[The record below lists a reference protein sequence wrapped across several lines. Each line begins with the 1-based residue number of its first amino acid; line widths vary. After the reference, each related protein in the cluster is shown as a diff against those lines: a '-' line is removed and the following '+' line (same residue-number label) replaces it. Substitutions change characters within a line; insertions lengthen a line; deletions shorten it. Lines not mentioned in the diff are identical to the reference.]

1 MTLEGSGFAELTQ
14 SIPDAQHMVRISLRL
29 FIALFIGGLVGIQRE
44 LTHKPAGLRT
54 HMLLALGTALLV
66 IIAEES
72 GMSKSDLSRVLQGLV
87 TGIGFLGGGAIL
99 KLTAEHEIHGLTT
112 AAGIWLTAAASAAAG
127 LGQLA
132 LAVVGVCLGLL
143 VLAAFVKVEKRLG
156 NLASKDAADQ
166 ATGQGA
172 DAGRRRRLTLLLPGP
187 AWRSAARLITPT
199 RRPSPRRCWR
209 R

>member
-1 MTLEGSGFAELTQ
+1 MLEGSGFAELTQ
-14 SIPDAQHMVRISLRL
+14 SIPDTQHLVRVSLRL
-29 FIALFIGGLVGIQRE
+29 FIALVVGGLVGLQRE

-54 HMLLALGTALLV
+54 HMLLALGTAFIV
-66 IIAEES
+66 ITAEEA
-72 GMSKSDLSRVLQGLV
+72 GMSKSDLSRVLQGVV

-112 AAGIWLTAAASAAAG
+112 AAGIWLTATVGAAAG

-156 NLASKDAADQ
+156 NRAYKDAANRKPPAPDD
-166 ATGQGA
+166 A
-172 DAGRRRRLTLLLPGP
+172 DG
-187 AWRSAARLITPT
+187 
-199 RRPSPRRCWR
+199 
-209 R
+209 